1 MFFKRKDFISL
12 KEISAEEILYI
23 LNTAETMKI
32 VLSQANKKAPH
43 LRGKSV
49 ILMFYEKSTRARMSY
64 ELAAQY
70 LSANIVDLT
79 LAYALGEAGNLIDM
93 GNLIDQMGADFIVIR
108 HPMSGSARLL
118 AEYARAGVINAGDG
132 LNENPSQSMLD
143 LMTIKTQK
151 GGFEGL
157 KVTIVGDIAHS
168 RVTHSNIWALM
179 KLGTEVTLT
188 GPTTLIP
195 DEWAEFGP
203 RITYNAADAVRG
215 ADVIMVVKAREMENL
230 GQYLPSMNEYR
241 NLFKIDERLMKLAK
255 PDAIVMHPGPISRGI
270 ELSSQVIDSPQCLSN
285 DQIANGVAV
294 RMALLYLLSLSDAN
308 PRERREAARV

>member
-1 MFFKRKDFISL
+1 MFFDRKDFISL
-12 KEISAEEILYI
+12 REINAEEILYI
-23 LNTAETMKI
+23 LSTAETMKI
-32 VLSQANKKAPH
+32 VLRQANKKAPH

-70 LSANIVDLT
+70 LSANIVDMTLT
-79 LAYALGEAGNLIDM
+79 YDLGEENSLADM

-118 AEYARAGVINAGDG
+118 AEHAHAGVINAGDG

-168 RVTHSNIWALM
+168 RLTHSNIWALL
-179 KLGTEVTLT
+179 KLGTEVTLV
-188 GPTTLIP
+188 GPPTLIP

-203 RITYNAADAVRG
+203 RITYNTADAVRG
-215 ADVIMVVKAREMENL
+215 ADVIMVAKVRDADVG
-230 GQYLPSMNEYR
+230 GQYLPSINEYR
-241 NLFKIDERLMKLAK
+241 NLFKIDERLLKLAK
-255 PDAIVMHPGPISRGI
+255 PDAIVMHPGLVGRGA
-270 ELSSQVIDSPQCLSN
+270 ELSSQVIDSHQCLSN

-294 RMALLYLLSLSDAN
+294 RMALMYLLSLTGAGSYA
-308 PRERREAARV
+308 RREETRL

>member
-12 KEISAEEILYI
+12 KDISAEEILYI

-32 VLSQANKKAPH
+32 VLHQVNKKAPH

-70 LSANIVDLT
+70 LSANIVDMTLT
-79 LAYALGEAGNLIDM
+79 YALGEAGNLTDM

-108 HPMSGSARLL
+108 HPMSGSAQLL
-118 AEYARAGVINAGDG
+118 AENARAGVINAGDG

-157 KVTIVGDIAHS
+157 KVTIVGDIEHS
-168 RVTHSNIWALM
+168 RVTHSNIWALL

-188 GPTTLIP
+188 GPSTLIP
-195 DEWAEFGP
+195 DEWAAFGP
-203 RITYNAADAVRG
+203 RITYDAADAVRG
-215 ADVIMVVKAREMENL
+215 ADVIMVVKIRDMDAY
-230 GQYLPSMNEYR
+230 GKYLPSINEYK
-241 NLFKIDERLMKLAK
+241 NLFRIDERLLKLAK
-255 PDAIVMHPGPISRGI
+255 PDAIVMHPGPIGRGI
-270 ELSSQVIDSPQCLSN
+270 ELSSQVIDSHQCLSN
-285 DQIANGVAV
+285 DQISNGVAV
-294 RMALLYLLSLSDAN
+294 RMALLYLLSLSDAAVY
-308 PRERREAARV
+308 RRQEGI

>member
-12 KEISAEEILYI
+12 KDISAEEILYI

-32 VLSQANKKAPH
+32 VLHQANKKAPH

-70 LSANIVDLT
+70 LSANIVDMTLT
-79 LAYALGEAGNLIDM
+79 YALGEAGNLTDM

-108 HPMSGSARLL
+108 HPMSGSAQLL
-118 AEYARAGVINAGDG
+118 AENARAGVINAGDG

-157 KVTIVGDIAHS
+157 KVTIVGDIEHS
-168 RVTHSNIWALM
+168 RVTHSNIWALL
-179 KLGTEVTLT
+179 KLGTEVTLA
-188 GPTTLIP
+188 GPSTLIP
-195 DEWAEFGP
+195 DEWAAFGP
-203 RITYNAADAVRG
+203 RITYDAADAVRG
-215 ADVIMVVKAREMENL
+215 ADVIMVVKIRDMDTY
-230 GQYLPSMNEYR
+230 GKYLPSINEYK
-241 NLFKIDERLMKLAK
+241 NLFRIDERLLKLAK
-255 PDAIVMHPGPISRGI
+255 PDAIVMHPGPIGRGI
-270 ELSSQVIDSPQCLSN
+270 ELSSQVIDSLQCLSN
-285 DQIANGVAV
+285 DQISNGVAV
-294 RMALLYLLSLSDAN
+294 RMALLYLLSLSDAAVF
-308 PRERREAARV
+308 RR